1 MMIFVDTSVW
11 IEFFAGR
18 DGPEVSTLMR
28 ALDEGHTLLYTGLVL
43 QELFQ
48 GIESKPSRVRVE
60 AHFNPFVEVFPTR
73 ETHFLA
79 ADLYRAAR
87 KQGFQIRS
95 SIDCLFAACCLQ
107 QGGRILARDRDF
119 AFLSHFSKVIA
130 ASICS
135 ALSY

>member
-18 DGPEVSTLMR
+18 GGPEVHALTR
-28 ALDEGHTLLYTGLVL
+28 ALDEGSTILYSGLVL

-48 GIESKPSRVRVE
+48 GIASKSDRELVE
-60 AHFNPFVEVFPTR
+60 LHFHPFVEIFPTR
-73 ETHFLA
+73 ETHRMA

-87 KQGFQIRS
+87 KRGFQIRS

-107 QGGRILARDRDF
+107 HDARILARDRDF
-119 AFLSHFSKVIA
+119 AFLSKISDLKLFV
-130 ASICS
+130 
-135 ALSY
+135 L

>member
-1 MMIFVDTSVW
+1 MIFVDTSVW

-28 ALDEGHTLLYTGLVL
+28 TLDEGHTLLYTGLVL

-48 GIESKPSRVRVE
+48 GIQSKSSRAKVE
-60 AHFNPFVEVFPTR
+60 AHFAPFVEIFPTR
-73 ETHFLA
+73 ETHRMA

-87 KQGFQIRS
+87 KKGFQIRS

-107 QGGRILARDRDF
+107 QDALILARDRDF
-119 AFLSHFSKVIA
+119 AFLSQVSKLKPVT
-130 ASICS
+130 
-135 ALSY
+135 

>member
-28 ALDEGHTLLYTGLVL
+28 TLDEGHTLLYTGLVL

-48 GIESKPSRVRVE
+48 GIESKPARVGIE
-60 AHFNPFVEVFPTR
+60 AHFTPFVEIFPTR
-73 ETHFLA
+73 ETHRMA

-87 KQGFQIRS
+87 KRGFQIRS

-107 QGGRILARDRDF
+107 QGARILARDRDF
-119 AFLSHFSKVIA
+119 AYLSHVSKLKP
-130 ASICS
+130 ASF
-135 ALSY
+135 

>member
-95 SIDCLFAACCLQ
+95 HASRLPHSFFCYRFPRLAGLPECG
-107 QGGRILARDRDF
+107 GGRT
-119 AFLSHFSKVIA
+119 V
-130 ASICS
+130 
-135 ALSY
+135 